1 MIKGQNHMHL
11 LLSLL
16 KLQLLKIKS
25 ALGRERHLYREKV
38 VLQGELANILKD
50 KDLPHTLTGI
60 EVEVDQITDAQK
72 ETLKGIPITKPLD
85 IFALFKV
92 IVFIGHHSDL
102 YQIVKFIINHIL
114 YIIHTTIKEID
125 LVIMNKED
133 IYVSMTI
140 RILDIFQNLIITLE
154 CLTILDKN
162 RETTKLDMTDS
173 MSMKEMDTISQ
184 YITDLEFWE
193 TS

>member
-1 MIKGQNHMHL
+1 MYP

-38 VLQGELANILKD
+38 VLQGEPANILKD

-72 ETLKGIPITKPLD
+72 ETITKPLD

-92 IVFIGHHSDL
+92 LVFIGHHSDL

-114 YIIHTTIKEID
+114 HIIHITIKEID

-140 RILDIFQNLIITLE
+140 HILDIFQNLIITLE